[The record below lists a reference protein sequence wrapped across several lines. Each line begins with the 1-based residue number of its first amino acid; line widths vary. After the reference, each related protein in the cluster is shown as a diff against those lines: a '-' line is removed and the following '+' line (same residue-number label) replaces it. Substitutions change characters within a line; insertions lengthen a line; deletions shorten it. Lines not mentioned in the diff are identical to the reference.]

1 MLSPAHEDT
10 NSVAV
15 LRCTS
20 TLLPPALGDIQPR
33 GTAVTLMTICAW
45 KEGTQEHG
53 RAPPMGKSSE
63 EVIEIPIL

>member
-53 RAPPMGKSSE
+53 RTPPMGKSSE

>member
-1 MLSPAHEDT
+1 M
-10 NSVAV
+10 
-15 LRCTS
+15 
-20 TLLPPALGDIQPR
+20 
-33 GTAVTLMTICAW
+33 TLMTICAW